1 MSENMDYPIPP
12 ARELTPGEQQIEVRI
27 ARCTEFIK
35 NGIVASAERNGKVV
49 AMAILN
55 LLEHN
60 PDLAN
65 EVESYCGNFKV
76 RVVLRE
82 ARRLKGVK
90 QELKAKGI
98 DT

>member
-1 MSENMDYPIPP
+1 MSNMDYHIPSD
-12 ARELTPGEQQIEVRI
+12 RELTPGEQQIEVRI

-35 NGIVASAERNGKVV
+35 NGIVASAEPNGKIV

-60 PDLAN
+60 PDLAF
-65 EVESYCGNFKV
+65 EVEGYCANFKV

-82 ARRLKGVK
+82 SRLLKTRQLEMKGH
-90 QELKAKGI
+90 G
-98 DT
+98 